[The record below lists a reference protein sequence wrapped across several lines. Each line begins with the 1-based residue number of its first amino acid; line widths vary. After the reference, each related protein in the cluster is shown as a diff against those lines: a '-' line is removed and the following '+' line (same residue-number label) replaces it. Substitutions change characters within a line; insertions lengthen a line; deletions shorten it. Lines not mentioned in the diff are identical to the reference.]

1 MKIKW
6 RFKKKKK
13 ILFLHIENRTVWLDN
28 GHKLYFSTKFF
39 RSIMSVAIKE
49 KKRKNM
55 MNRFLNL
62 RLQRKFKL
70 NMTIQ

>member
-1 MKIKW
+1 
-6 RFKKKKK
+6 
-13 ILFLHIENRTVWLDN
+13 
-28 GHKLYFSTKFF
+28 
-39 RSIMSVAIKE
+39 MSVAIKE

-70 NMTIQ
+70 NMTIQMQTTLEIVIEFSKIQKKVSLIIKK